1 VRRQQDDRAAGR
13 GHHPQRGP
21 GRHRGHLFEEPS
33 EFNFFSLSGT
43 DKRVIGT
50 LAYTLD
56 DFIGVSALL
65 ANGALKAE
73 PLITGRI
80 GLEDI
85 VEKGFLE
92 LINNKDENIKILVK
106 LGE

>member
-1 VRRQQDDRAAGR
+1 
-13 GHHPQRGP
+13 
-21 GRHRGHLFEEPS
+21 
-33 EFNFFSLSGT
+33 
-43 DKRVIGT
+43 
-50 LAYTLD
+50 LD